1 MNSQDIELQVPNR
14 RPRSRKQTIID
25 SEGRIVESKGRYSR
39 EEENMIIPENN
50 SIDHYMAM
58 PSTSSQ
64 SSRSRQPS
72 GNIMFVMNQLQ
83 TTSVL
88 INV

>member
-1 MNSQDIELQVPNR
+1 MSSQDIELQAPNR

-25 SEGRIVESKGRYSR
+25 SQGCIQGRYSR

-50 SIDHYMAM
+50 SIDHFMAM

-72 GNIMFVMNQLQ
+72 GNIFLIVVIIPLQL
-83 TTSVL
+83 SYNILVS
-88 INV
+88 

>member
-1 MNSQDIELQVPNR
+1 MSSQNIELQAPNR
-14 RPRSRKQTIID
+14 RPRSRKTTIID
-25 SEGRIVESKGRYSR
+25 SQGCIQGRYSR

-50 SIDHYMAM
+50 SIDNFMAM

-72 GNIMFVMNQLQ
+72 GNIMFVMN
-83 TTSVL
+83 
-88 INV
+88 